1 MGRVESV
8 NASIGIKILLT
19 DLVSQINE
27 TNTTLIKTMLDDG
40 CIEDDNNYSNQTYQ
54 TIVDTFDNL
63 KTRDYLLSEFT
74 SKLKDE
80 YLLVPLKGIIST
92 ERWGY
97 NREGKNSRSRPIQ
110 NLSVN
115 TDEYNIIKNWEL
127 VFIIIQ
133 DAN

>member
-19 DLVSQINE
+19 DLVSQMNE
-27 TNTTLIKTMLDDG
+27 TNATLIQNMLDDG
-40 CIEDDNNYSNQTYQ
+40 CIEDDNNCSNQTYQ
-54 TIVDTFDNL
+54 TIVDTDNL

-74 SKLKDE
+74 TKLKNE
-80 YLLVPLKGIIST
+80 YLLVPLKSIIST

-97 NREGKNSRSRPIQ
+97 NREGKNSRSRPMQ
-110 NLSVN
+110 DLSVN

-133 DAN
+133 NAS

>member
-19 DLVSQINE
+19 DLVSQMNE
-27 TNTTLIKTMLDDG
+27 TNATLIQTMLDDG

-54 TIVDTFDNL
+54 TIVDNL
-63 KTRDYLLSEFT
+63 KTDYLLSEFT
-74 SKLKDE
+74 TKLKDE

-92 ERWGY
+92 QRWGY
-97 NREGKNSRSRPIQ
+97 NREGKNSRSMPMQ
-110 NLSVN
+110 DLSVN

>member
-19 DLVSQINE
+19 DLVSQMNE
-27 TNTTLIKTMLDDG
+27 TNATLIQTMLDDG

-54 TIVDTFDNL
+54 TIVDNL

-74 SKLKDE
+74 TKLKDE
-80 YLLVPLKGIIST
+80 YLLVPLKDIIST
-92 ERWGY
+92 QRWGY
-97 NREGKNSRSRPIQ
+97 NREGKNGRSMPMQ
-110 NLSVN
+110 DLSVN

>member
-19 DLVSQINE
+19 DLVSQMNE
-27 TNTTLIKTMLDDG
+27 TNATLIQTMLDDG
-40 CIEDDNNYSNQTYQ
+40 CIEDDNNCSNQTYQ
-54 TIVDTFDNL
+54 TIVDNL

-74 SKLKDE
+74 TKLKDE

-92 ERWGY
+92 QRWGY
-97 NREGKNSRSRPIQ
+97 NREGKNSRSMPMQ
-110 NLSVN
+110 DLSVN

>member
-19 DLVSQINE
+19 DLVSQMNE
-27 TNTTLIKTMLDDG
+27 TNATLIQTMLDDG

-54 TIVDTFDNL
+54 TIVDNL
-63 KTRDYLLSEFT
+63 KTDYLLSEFT
-74 SKLKDE
+74 TKLKDE
-80 YLLVPLKGIIST
+80 YLLVPLKDIIST
-92 ERWGY
+92 QRWGY
-97 NREGKNSRSRPIQ
+97 NREGKNSRSMPMQ
-110 NLSVN
+110 DLSVN

>member
-19 DLVSQINE
+19 DLVSQMNE
-27 TNTTLIKTMLDDG
+27 TNATLIQTMLDDG

-54 TIVDTFDNL
+54 TIIDNL
-63 KTRDYLLSEFT
+63 KTDSLLSEFT
-74 SKLKDE
+74 TKLKDE

-92 ERWGY
+92 QRWGY
-97 NREGKNSRSRPIQ
+97 NREGKNSRSMPMQ
-110 NLSVN
+110 DLSVN

>member
-19 DLVSQINE
+19 DLVSQMNE
-27 TNTTLIKTMLDDG
+27 TNATLIQTMLDDG

-54 TIVDTFDNL
+54 TIVDNL
-63 KTRDYLLSEFT
+63 KTDSLLSEFT
-74 SKLKDE
+74 TKLKDE
-80 YLLVPLKGIIST
+80 YLLVPLKDIIST
-92 ERWGY
+92 QRWGY
-97 NREGKNSRSRPIQ
+97 NREGKNSRSMPMQ
-110 NLSVN
+110 DLSVN

>member
-19 DLVSQINE
+19 DLVSQMNE
-27 TNTTLIKTMLDDG
+27 TNATLIQTMLDDG

-54 TIVDTFDNL
+54 TIVDNL
-63 KTRDYLLSEFT
+63 KTDSLLSEFT
-74 SKLKDE
+74 TKLKDE

-92 ERWGY
+92 QRWGY
-97 NREGKNSRSRPIQ
+97 NREGKNSRSMPMQ
-110 NLSVN
+110 DLSVN
-115 TDEYNIIKNWEL
+115 TDEYNIIKNCEL

>member
-19 DLVSQINE
+19 DLVSQMNE
-27 TNTTLIKTMLDDG
+27 TNATLIQTMLDDG

-54 TIVDTFDNL
+54 TIVDNL
-63 KTRDYLLSEFT
+63 KTDSLLSEFT
-74 SKLKDE
+74 TKLKDE

-92 ERWGY
+92 QRWGY
-97 NREGKNSRSRPIQ
+97 NREGKNSRSMPMQ
-110 NLSVN
+110 DLSVN

>member
-19 DLVSQINE
+19 DLVSQMNE
-27 TNTTLIKTMLDDG
+27 TNATLIQNMLDDG

-54 TIVDTFDNL
+54 TIVDNL

-74 SKLKDE
+74 TKLKDE
-80 YLLVPLKGIIST
+80 YLLVPLKSIIST

-97 NREGKNSRSRPIQ
+97 NREGKNSRSMPMQ
-110 NLSVN
+110 DLSVN

-133 DAN
+133 NAS

>member
-1 MGRVESV
+1 MGTVESV

-19 DLVSQINE
+19 DLVSQMNE
-27 TNTTLIKTMLDDG
+27 TNATLIQTMLDDG

-54 TIVDTFDNL
+54 TIVDNL
-63 KTRDYLLSEFT
+63 KTDSLLSEFT
-74 SKLKDE
+74 TKLKDE

-92 ERWGY
+92 QRWGY
-97 NREGKNSRSRPIQ
+97 NREGKNSRSMPMQ
-110 NLSVN
+110 DLSVN